1 MTEETRNRAIKSLLE
16 KLSMSVGGYH
26 FDRIFVVGDKLF
38 YFELPAIRYSIE
50 ATGFKKKVE
59 IVTLE
64 QAMIA
69 KYKTIVPVKSKS
81 IDQKGEM
88 FPGESVFHQR

>member
-38 YFELPAIRYSIE
+38 YFELPAD
-50 ATGFKKKVE
+50 TPLKQ
-59 IVTLE
+59 
-64 QAMIA
+64 QA
-69 KYKTIVPVKSKS
+69 S
-81 IDQKGEM
+81 G
-88 FPGESVFHQR
+88 RR